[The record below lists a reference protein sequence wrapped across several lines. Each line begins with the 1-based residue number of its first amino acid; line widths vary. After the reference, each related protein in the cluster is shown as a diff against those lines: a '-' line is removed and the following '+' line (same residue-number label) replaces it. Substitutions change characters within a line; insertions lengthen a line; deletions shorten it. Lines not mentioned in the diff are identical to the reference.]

1 MVLGESVSRCCF
13 STVPTRRPSLLRAAS
28 RRERERER
36 EREKEKEKARER
48 ERNENGENWIDD
60 EKSDSVYSDQFF
72 LTTK

>member
-1 MVLGESVSRCCF
+1 MFRGAAFRPFRHAVLLFFALRLGEK
-13 STVPTRRPSLLRAAS
+13 
-28 RRERERER
+28 ER
-36 EREKEKEKARER
+36 EREKERKRKRKRER

>member
-1 MVLGESVSRCCF
+1 MGTSRDCYGFPFLKPFLFPGESF
-13 STVPTRRPSLLRAAS
+13 ERRKE
-28 RRERERER
+28 RERERER